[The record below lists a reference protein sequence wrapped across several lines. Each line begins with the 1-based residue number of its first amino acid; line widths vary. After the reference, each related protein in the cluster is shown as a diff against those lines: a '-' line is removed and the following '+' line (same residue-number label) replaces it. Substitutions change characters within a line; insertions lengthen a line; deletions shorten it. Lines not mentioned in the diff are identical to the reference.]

1 MKSPFRSHILPLF
14 AVLSG
19 LLGLLLRIWLF
30 LMTDE
35 KGLLPAD
42 HFAGSALFVLSAI
55 AIAVIFLATRDLT
68 PRQLHRHTIRRYNIP
83 AYLAGGFGFILNAV
97 FVLLKSPVRLA
108 LVATAGSLLGGIIMF
123 CIAYLY
129 KANRRF
135 SYLLPAAITVAFML
149 DAVAQCQ
156 VWGSLPQIQEYFF
169 PLTAS
174 IFLVLTAYER
184 TLFSARKPRPK
195 RLAFYSQSAVF
206 FCTVSLHSSQWILYL
221 GMLFW
226 AAVQIYP
233 STATKKKV

>member
-123 CIAYLY
+123 CI
-129 KANRRF
+129 
-135 SYLLPAAITVAFML
+135 TVAFML

-169 PLTAS
+169 PLMAS

-226 AAVQIYP
+226 AAAQIYP
-233 STATKKKV
+233 CTATKKKV